1 MSCTIPKK
9 LKIQR
14 CFSNKDLKS
23 LLSDFNINS
32 RTSLK
37 CSLFFCRFWPKIV
50 PMEADVFVYISPALQ
65 KRTLLKLYIMAPV
78 VHLWSTTRR

>member
-37 CSLFFCRFWPKIV
+37 CSLFF
-50 PMEADVFVYISPALQ
+50 ADFGQ
-65 KRTLLKLYIMAPV
+65 KLYQWKQMCLCTSLQLYKSAPF
-78 VHLWSTTRR
+78 